1 MALSEVEQEFAGRT
15 ALITGGASGIGF
27 AVADKL
33 AGLGANVVLADID
46 SDAARAAAA
55 TLTDRGLVA
64 VGARLDVTDPASAA
78 AAVDAAVA
86 EFGALHLAVNNAGI
100 AGRPNL
106 PTGEYGL
113 DTWDRTIATN
123 LNGVFYCLR
132 AELPAIVAAGGG
144 SVVNM
149 ASMLGSVAA
158 TGIPAYAAAKHG
170 VVGLT
175 KTAALDY
182 ARQSVRVN
190 SVGPGFIDTPL
201 LDGALREQLAERTPA
216 GRLGLAGEVAELVAF
231 LLSERA
237 TFITGSHHLI
247 DGGYTAG

>member
-1 MALSEVEQEFAGRT
+1 MAHSEVEQEFAGRT

-33 AGLGANVVLADID
+33 AGLGDNVVLADID
-46 SDAARAAAA
+46 FDAARAAAA
-55 TLTDRGLVA
+55 TLTDRGLAA
-64 VGARLDVTDPASAA
+64 VGARVDVTDPASAA

-158 TGIPAYAAAKHG
+158 AGIPAYAAAKHG

-190 SVGPGFIDTPL
+190 AVGPGFIDTPL

-237 TFITGSHHLI
+237 TFITGSYHLI